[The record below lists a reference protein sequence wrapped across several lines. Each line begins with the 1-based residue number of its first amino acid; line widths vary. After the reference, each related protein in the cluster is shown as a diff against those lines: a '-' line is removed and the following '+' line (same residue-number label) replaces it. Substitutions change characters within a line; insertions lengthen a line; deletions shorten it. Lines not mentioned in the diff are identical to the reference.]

1 MDNANTIENSI
12 SNDSIIGLFDKI
24 YPANFRYKISTEWE
38 LAEVKWLISEGDFKS
53 IEEYEI
59 STTRLLL
66 SQA

>member
-1 MDNANTIENSI
+1 MSKAKKHI
-12 SNDSIIGLFDKI
+12 SKQQNDFVVGLFGIK
-24 YPANFRYKISTEWE
+24 YPKNYRYKISTEWE

-66 SQA
+66 NQA